1 MKKVGRNPQQGSAA
15 NLFMRALFLFERN
28 AMRQKLLSLGLVL
41 LLAACGT
48 THPSKTAH
56 KKTSKPQK
64 IQLSN
69 ITVSEKN
76 KEIMIYSMSLIGLDY
91 TYGGN
96 NPDMGFDCSGM
107 VNYIYQNALGMTLPR
122 TAAQMAAAGKPI
134 SDGQLQPGD
143 LVFFNTT
150 GKSYSHMGIYIG
162 NRQFIHAPRTNSVI
176 RAESMDNSYFL
187 PRYQGARTFLN

>member
-1 MKKVGRNPQQGSAA
+1 
-15 NLFMRALFLFERN
+15 
-28 AMRQKLLSLGLVL
+28 
-41 LLAACGT
+41 
-48 THPSKTAH
+48 
-56 KKTSKPQK
+56 
-64 IQLSN
+64 
-69 ITVSEKN
+69 
-76 KEIMIYSMSLIGLDY
+76 
-91 TYGGN
+91 
-96 NPDMGFDCSGM
+96 M